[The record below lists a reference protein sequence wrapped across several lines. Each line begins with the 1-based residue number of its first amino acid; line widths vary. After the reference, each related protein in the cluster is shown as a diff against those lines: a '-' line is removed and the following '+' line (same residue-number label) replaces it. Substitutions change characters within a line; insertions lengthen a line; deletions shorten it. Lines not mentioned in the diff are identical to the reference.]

1 MAMMFPESIS
11 QRSGCPIS
19 STLDIVGDKWSLII
33 VRDMLS
39 GKSRYGEFQDSPEG
53 IPTNILSERLKR
65 LEAAGLVKKIPYQE
79 RPVRNAYTLTEAGI
93 GLKPVV
99 QALCRWANEFFP
111 DTWNPPASFMDS

>member
-1 MAMMFPESIS
+1 MFPESSS

-19 STLDIVGDKWSLII
+19 STLDIFGDKWSLII
-33 VRDMLS
+33 VRDMLR

-53 IPTNILSERLKR
+53 ITTNILSERLKR
-65 LEAAGLVKKIPYQE
+65 LEAAGLIKKIPYQE
-79 RPVRNAYTLTEAGI
+79 RPVRNAYTLTEAGL

-111 DTWNPPASFMDS
+111 DTWNSPASFMDS